1 MKKLTALLLAL
12 MMALPGL
19 ALADATDGDAAL
31 MELAG
36 DMTDRMIDACL
47 TEGYAYLYSGSE
59 EVSGLIADALAFSY
73 NVPCRTAVIAISHP
87 GMDAAL
93 RGISVGTLG
102 KASEDSMELIRLRS
116 FAALPSL
123 LNARQ
128 GVNWLA
134 AVSIMGVS
142 DVVQLDGVEPGIYYV
157 ISAFPAEQPLT
168 CASIYVKDNGLAL
181 CSVSPLKLDD
191 EARDA
196 LLSSGDEWVNA
207 LPYEWAGNLEGQV
220 RYALY
225 VIEDA

>member
-19 ALADATDGDAAL
+19 ALADATGGDAAL
-31 MELAG
+31 LELAG

-47 TEGYAYLYSGSE
+47 TEGYADLYSGSE
-59 EVSGLIADALAFSY
+59 EVSGLIFDTLAHGYSS
-73 NVPCRTAVIAISHP
+73 PCRTAVIAIAHSD
-87 GMDAAL
+87 MDALL
-93 RGISVGTLG
+93 RDMSEGTLG
-102 KASEDSMELIRLRS
+102 KAGEDSMELIRLRS
-116 FAALPSL
+116 FTALPSL

-134 AVSIMGVS
+134 AVNIMGVS
-142 DVVQLDGVEPGIYYV
+142 DVVQLDGVEPGSYYV
-157 ISAFPAEQPLT
+157 ISAFPADQPLV

-181 CSVSPLKLDD
+181 CSVSLLKLDD

-196 LLSSGDEWVNA
+196 LLSGCDEWVNA
-207 LPYEWAGNLEGQV
+207 LPYEWAGNLEERV

-225 VIEDA
+225 VLEDA